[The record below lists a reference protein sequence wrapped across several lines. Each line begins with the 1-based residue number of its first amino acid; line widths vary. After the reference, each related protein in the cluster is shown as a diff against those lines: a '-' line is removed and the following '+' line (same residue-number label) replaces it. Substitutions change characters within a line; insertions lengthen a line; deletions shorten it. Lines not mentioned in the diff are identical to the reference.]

1 MKENIT
7 LFKAERF
14 ALGIIELFKYLN
26 EDKKEFILSK
36 QILRSGTSIGA
47 NVSEGECASS
57 MKDLQ
62 NKLYIALKETN
73 ETLYWLRLLHKSEY
87 IDVDRFD
94 ELYEDCIEI
103 RRILTKSIKTI
114 GDKLAFN
121 NLKSSITTGGS
132 E

>member
-26 EDKKEFILSK
+26 DEKKEFILSK
-36 QILRSGTSIGA
+36 QVLRSGTSIGA

-62 NKLYIALKETN
+62 NKLYIALKECN
-73 ETLYWLRLLHKSEY
+73 ETMYWLRLLHKSNY
-87 IDVDRFD
+87 IDENRFD
-94 ELYEDCIEI
+94 DLYDDCIEL
-103 RRILTKSIKTI
+103 RRILTKSVKTI
-114 GDKLAFN
+114 GDKLTFN
-121 NLKSSITTGGS
+121 NLKSSITNGS